1 MGYGANRR
9 LALPACGEKLYW
21 VFWQAGS
28 YPRCGDRRM
37 GQACSVCGKSP
48 QVGNKVTTRG
58 RAKYLGG
65 VGTKITGI
73 SRRQFKPNI
82 RRVRI
87 STENGTH
94 KTVSVCA
101 QCLRSGKVTR
111 LIHVAP
117 FRLAAAEKSKHEA
130 STATLAGQ
138 VEKSQASAPYVP
150 PEGVKVRKR
159 KRKKEDSAG

>member
-1 MGYGANRR
+1 
-9 LALPACGEKLYW
+9 
-21 VFWQAGS
+21 
-28 YPRCGDRRM
+28 M
-37 GQACSVCGKSP
+37 GQACSVCGKSA
-48 QVGNKVTTRG
+48 QMGNQVTTRG

-94 KTVSVCA
+94 KTVPVCA
-101 QCLRSGKVTR
+101 QCLRSGRVTR

-117 FRLAAAEKSKHEA
+117 FRVAASEKPKHEPPA
-130 STATLAGQ
+130 PH
-138 VEKSQASAPYVP
+138 SQAQGSQPSAPYVP

-159 KRKKEDSAG
+159 KRKKEEGSAG